1 MYLTLSKRFEFA
13 ASARMSSPA
22 LSPEENAAYYGA
34 HADAP
39 YGIGNNY
46 VAYFI
51 FTGPVDPK
59 TGMMINVT
67 IIKERVNRFLNE
79 RYDHKFLNVD
89 TLPFDQ
95 IPPTPESIAR
105 MLLLESASFFED
117 TAAKPVAVHLEVS
130 PKTSATAYASGRFE
144 RNFWLEFSAARRTYS
159 PHLSDEEN
167 QKLFGIATSPMGH
180 GHNYRLRIT
189 VDGRIDPQQGLVV
202 PYDKRVEALNRLRS
216 MLDHKNLNEEVAQ
229 LNGWPITTESLA
241 HFTFEQLAT
250 TLPIARVKL
259 YEMSWFFAEYHR
271 DKKTYIGVERAFH
284 AAHRLHNPALD
295 EESNRTLYG
304 KCNNPSGHGHMYR
317 VEATLGGILNEQSGT
332 LADLI
337 SFSGSVGNTL
347 EPWAFKHLDAEVPDF
362 KDHTSTGENI
372 ISILWPKLDSAL
384 EGNLHRLRL
393 WETPNN
399 RFTLRRN
406 I

>member
-13 ASARMSSPA
+13 ASARMA
-22 LSPEENAAYYGA
+22 NTAFSPEENTAYYGK
-34 HADAP
+34 DAGAT

-46 VAYFI
+46 TAYFI
-51 FTGPVDPK
+51 FSGPVDPQ
-59 TGMMINVT
+59 TGMMINVS
-67 IIKERVNRFLNE
+67 IIKERISKFLNE

-89 TLPFDQ
+89 TLPFNQ
-95 IPPTPESIAR
+95 IPPTPENVAR
-105 MLLLESASFFED
+105 MLLLEASPLFED
-117 TAAKPVAVHLEVS
+117 SNARPVAVHLEVS
-130 PKTSATAYASGRFE
+130 PKTSATAYANGRFE

-159 PHLSDEEN
+159 PHLSEEEN
-167 QKLFGIATSPMGH
+167 LKLFGIATSPMGH
-180 GHNYRLRIT
+180 GHNYRLRVT

-202 PYDKRVEALNRLRS
+202 AYDQRISALNKLHS
-216 MLDHKNLNEEVAQ
+216 MLDHKNLNDEVPE

-241 HFTFEQLAT
+241 HFIFQQLADT
-250 TLPIARVKL
+250 IPVARVKL

-284 AAHRLHNPALD
+284 AAHRLHNPALSD
-295 EESNRTLYG
+295 NANRDLYG

-317 VEATLGGILNEQSGT
+317 VEATLGGIFNERSGT
-332 LADLI
+332 CADLT
-337 SFSGSVGNTL
+337 SFHGTVGGAL
-347 EPWAFKHLDAEVPDF
+347 APWAFRHLDADIPDF
-362 KDHTSTGENI
+362 ERRTSTGENI
-372 ISILWPKLDSAL
+372 ISILWPKLDTAL